1 LSLRGIATVS
11 LVAIFFLVSDLFQR
25 ALVCPAAR
33 MLSGHGPAV
42 HGRWQRF
49 MSRTLFMILKR
60 CGGADIP
67 RPGRV
72 PGGPGI
78 LILMNHQSLLDIP
91 MAIASGEG
99 VFSRIVTRQRYARW
113 IPVISHTIR
122 TLDYPV
128 VNPRAKAGTGRRL
141 LEQLDQVARTSVAPL
156 IVFPEGTRSIDG
168 EIGRFRTAGL
178 GRILGAREW
187 IVYVLVGDGYWRHG
201 KLVHLL
207 GGMQKIKGRL
217 SVLGPIEWSDPA
229 VDPADFIA
237 RMRNLMVDEL
247 ARVREG
253 GTDLVPGPGPA
264 QIPDLA
270 PVVQEATLSNQG
282 KEFLETRSLAPAHI
296 RVFGDP

>member
-1 LSLRGIATVS
+1 LSVRGYATLS
-11 LVAIFFLVSDLFQR
+11 LVAVFFLISDLLQR
-25 ALVCPAAR
+25 ALVCPVAR

-49 MSRTLFMILKR
+49 LSRTLFMILKR
-60 CGGADIP
+60 FGGADIP
-67 RPGRV
+67 QPGRV

-78 LILMNHQSLLDIP
+78 LILMNHQSILDIP
-91 MAIASGEG
+91 MAIASGQG
-99 VFSRIVTRQRYARW
+99 VFSRIVARQRYARW

-122 TLDYPV
+122 TLKYPV

-156 IVFPEGTRSIDG
+156 ILFPEGTRSLDG

-178 GRILGAREW
+178 ERILGAREW
-187 IVYVLVGDGYWRHG
+187 IVYVLVSDGYWRHG
-201 KLVHLL
+201 KLVHFL

-229 VDPADFIA
+229 ANPANFIA

-247 ARVREG
+247 ARVRG
-253 GTDLVPGPGPA
+253 KDSDLATGQGPSK
-264 QIPDLA
+264 IPD
-270 PVVQEATLSNQG
+270 PTP
-282 KEFLETRSLAPAHI
+282 TPAAAA
-296 RVFGDP
+296 